1 MTPQT
6 TIMSALLCD
15 LDTAPEPVR
24 QTVGGPLLR
33 ALRVVD
39 PDYAA
44 SVAAG
49 HVEDLNT
56 WAARVLGPEDAA

>member
-6 TIMSALLCD
+6 TILSALLCD
-15 LDTAPEPVR
+15 LRVEPEPVR
-24 QTVGGPLLR
+24 
-33 ALRVVD
+33 AARVVD

-44 SVAAG
+44 SIAAG
-49 HVEDLNT
+49 HVEDLET

>member
-6 TIMSALLCD
+6 AIVSALLCD
-15 LDTAPEPVR
+15 LDAAPEPV
-24 QTVGGPLLR
+24 QQAVGGPLLR

-44 SVAAG
+44 SIAAG
-49 HVEDLNT
+49 HTEDLDT
-56 WAARVLGPEDAA
+56 WAARVLGPEAAS